1 MAVLLD
7 GKILSNKILET
18 LEINIKR
25 QAKKPI
31 LAVILVGEDPASQI
45 YVRNK
50 QKTAQKIGIE
60 SLVIEL
66 PADVSEEN
74 LIEHIHI
81 LNEDKNINAILV
93 QLPLPKHINSN
104 RVIEKIDPLKDVDGF
119 HPINAGKLAI
129 GQMPYSYPCTPKG
142 IMKLLDSYNIK
153 LEGLNAVVVGRSN
166 IVGKPL
172 AQMLLNNN
180 TTVTIAH
187 SKTKNLPD
195 ITKNADIVFTAI
207 GKSNFLT
214 AEMVKE
220 NAIIVDVGINRIN
233 NKLTGDV
240 DFKSVEPK
248 ASFITPVPG
257 GVGPMTIAMLMENTF
272 ELYKLQNQTK
282 Y

>member
-7 GKILSNKILET
+7 GKLLSNKILET
-18 LEINIKR
+18 LEISIKK
-25 QAKKPI
+25 QVKKPI
-31 LAVILVGEDPASQI
+31 LAVILVGENPASQI

-66 PADVSEEN
+66 PSDVSEDN

-93 QLPLPKHINSN
+93 QLPLPKHINAN
-104 RVIEKIDPLKDVDGF
+104 KVIEKIDPMKDVDGF

-129 GQMPYSYPCTPKG
+129 GQTPYSYPCTPKG

-172 AQMLLNNN
+172 AQMLLNSN
-180 TTVTIAH
+180 TTVTITH
-187 SKTKNLPD
+187 SKTKNLPE
-195 ITKNADIVFTAI
+195 ITRNADIVFTAI

-214 AEMVKE
+214 ADMVKE
-220 NAIIVDVGINRIN
+220 NAIIVDVGINRVN

-240 DFKSVEPK
+240 DFKSIEPK

-282 Y
+282 